1 VRRIGPEF
9 WLQSYK
15 STWGL
20 SEFSWA
26 EHLPDLTVSEVAFL
40 GFVVPM
46 LITIVFKYV
55 RWQRQHEACHG

>member
-1 VRRIGPEF
+1 
-9 WLQSYK
+9 
-15 STWGL
+15 L